1 MIALTRPNPNQPT
14 QRPRIRFAPLAAAL
28 LTVIMAMPA
37 AAQMSLQ
44 TAVLRATE
52 RDGNVAA
59 LRQTVASRSIDIQAA
74 RDEYYPSI
82 SLSGDSSTTDSN
94 GAGITLTVSQVL
106 YDWGLIRS
114 KINAASHVRVQA
126 VSDLKME
133 VEGLSLLVAEF
144 FIDIEIIDLKIART
158 RAYTTFARRISGQAQ
173 DRATAGISDNGEV
186 ARARLEIARAEDQL
200 AQLVANRRIA
210 LSQIEFLVGQP
221 VAGVQSAPDLG
232 FASRYAQPAKVRSAV
247 HIAPSYIAARAA
259 ADEAAAGVQTA
270 KAARLPT
277 IKLQAQGRA
286 DLNGGRSRTA
296 IGISTGVDLSS
307 SGLGKRGVQSA
318 ELNLQAAKS
327 SLVSVERDLT
337 NTASSARQQITIL
350 RTTENARGQQLAEA
364 QRVLDNYEQQ
374 FIGGQ
379 RELLDLLTTGRDLY
393 DSQIDKINT
402 YDERKRTE
410 YRAAHDLGVLGTLI
424 IAASPSQ

>member
-158 RAYTTFARRISGQAQ
+158 RGRRRIVPRQASVT
-173 DRATAGISDNGEV
+173 TARSPAPGLRLPAPRISWRNW
-186 ARARLEIARAEDQL
+186 L
-200 AQLVANRRIA
+200 
-210 LSQIEFLVGQP
+210 
-221 VAGVQSAPDLG
+221 
-232 FASRYAQPAKVRSAV
+232 
-247 HIAPSYIAARAA
+247 
-259 ADEAAAGVQTA
+259 QTA
-270 KAARLPT
+270 ALPC
-277 IKLQAQGRA
+277 R
-286 DLNGGRSRTA
+286 
-296 IGISTGVDLSS
+296 
-307 SGLGKRGVQSA
+307 
-318 ELNLQAAKS
+318 KS
-327 SLVSVERDLT
+327 
-337 NTASSARQQITIL
+337 N
-350 RTTENARGQQLAEA
+350 
-364 QRVLDNYEQQ
+364 
-374 FIGGQ
+374 FW
-379 RELLDLLTTGRDLY
+379 
-393 DSQIDKINT
+393 
-402 YDERKRTE
+402 
-410 YRAAHDLGVLGTLI
+410 
-424 IAASPSQ
+424 

>member
-1 MIALTRPNPNQPT
+1 MIALPRPGLTEQSS
-14 QRPRIRFAPLAAAL
+14 RIGGKIAPLAALMLAL
-28 LTVIMAMPA
+28 VLALPA
-37 AAQMSLQ
+37 AAQISLQ
-44 TAVLRATE
+44 SAVLQATE
-52 RDGNVAA
+52 RDGNIGA

-74 RDEYYPSI
+74 RDGYYPSI
-82 SLSGDSSTTDSN
+82 SISGDSSTTDSN
-94 GAGITLTVSQVL
+94 GPGITLTVSQVL

-114 KINAASHVRVQA
+114 KINAASQVRVQA
-126 VSDLKME
+126 VSDLKMA
-133 VEGLSLLVAEF
+133 VEGLSLQVAEF
-144 FIDIEIIDLKIART
+144 FIDIETIDLKISRT
-158 RAYTTFARRISGQAQ
+158 RAYTTFARRIAGQAQ
-173 DRATAGISDNGEV
+173 DRSSAGISDNGEV

-200 AQLVANRRIA
+200 AQLIANRSIA
-210 LSQIEFLVGQP
+210 LSQIEFLVGRQ
-221 VAGVQSAPDLG
+221 VGGVQSPPELG
-232 FASRYAQPAKVRSAV
+232 FASRYAQPEKIRSSVR
-247 HIAPSYIAARAA
+247 IAPTYIAARAA
-259 ADEAAAGVQTA
+259 ADEAAAGVETA
-270 KAARLPT
+270 KASRLPT

-296 IGISTGVDLSS
+296 VGISTGVDLSS
-307 SGLGKRGVQSA
+307 SGLGRRNVQSA

-327 SLVSVERDLT
+327 TLGSVERDLI

-350 RTTENARGQQLAEA
+350 RTTERSRNQQLTEA

-393 DSQIDKINT
+393 DSQIDKIDT

-424 IAASPSQ
+424 ISASTTQ